1 MKRVLEAWEQKRE
14 LMTKDLEYQEY
25 RKRYRKDLQHFATP
39 GNKLSRRALAKLA
52 FGGVTAAAVLGNV
65 RALNAAAN
73 DALADGTG
81 VKLCHR
87 PLGNSI
93 NPSVDDL
100 KFIKEIGFKW
110 CYGNG
115 RAKDGSFLSVD
126 EQKAAKKRYT
136 DAGLI
141 LHNIRYVLGGR
152 GNYAL
157 NTLLLDLPGRAE
169 ATEHLKQF
177 ILATGKNGA
186 GFDYTGS
193 RLMITGVWS
202 SSQVDIRG
210 GSMARQFDPASPTA
224 RASDYLGVTEPA
236 ATRPP
241 PPAPGLN
248 SLYWGRQYKYEEVMA
263 NFKNHF
269 VKDIVPVLEEE
280 GVFIA
285 FHGPDDPPV
294 FESLGGVSRV
304 LSNYERIK
312 NMFAVAN
319 SANVGI
325 QFCAGSWNEGG
336 PLMGK
341 DILEAMKEF
350 SALKKFREIH
360 YRNVSSP
367 PVNGQPKFNEVF
379 VDAGYYDYYKIMK
392 TAVDIGWDGL
402 IHLDHSPEMVGAPYT
417 YPAYAA
423 GFMHALLNRAKA
435 SPKGQLS

>member
-1 MKRVLEAWEQKRE
+1 MKKVLDVWEHKRD
-14 LMTKDLEYQEY
+14 LMAKDLEYQEY
-25 RKRYRKDLQHFATP
+25 RKRYRKDLEYFSTS
-39 GNKLSRRALAKLA
+39 GKVFSRRALARLA
-52 FGGVTAAAVLGNV
+52 FGGAAAAAVLGNM

-73 DALADGTG
+73 DVLADGTG

-93 NPSVDDL
+93 NPTADDVR
-100 KFIKEIGFKW
+100 FIKEVGFKW

-141 LHNIRYVLGGR
+141 LHNIRYILGGK

-169 ATEHLKQF
+169 AAEHLKQF
-177 ILATGKNGA
+177 IRATGKNGA

-202 SSQVDIRG
+202 SGEVEGRG
-210 GSMARQFDPASPTA
+210 GSRTRRFDPTSPDV
-224 RASDYLGVTEPA
+224 RASDYLGVLEKAPRPA
-236 ATRPP
+236 G
-241 PPAPGLN
+241 GLN
-248 SLYWGRQYKYEEVMA
+248 SMYWGRQYKYEEVMA

-269 VKDIVPVLEEE
+269 VKEIVPVLEEE

-312 NMFAVAN
+312 AMFAAAN
-319 SANVGI
+319 SDYVGI

-341 DILEAMKEF
+341 DILDALKEF
-350 SALKKFREIH
+350 AALKKYREIH
-360 YRNVSSP
+360 YRNVTSP
-367 PVNGQPKFNEVF
+367 PVNGQPKFDEAM
-379 VDAGYYDYYKIMK
+379 VDSGYYDYYKIMK
-392 TAVDIGWDGL
+392 TVVDVGWDGL
-402 IHLDHSPEMVGAPYT
+402 VHLDHSPEMVGAPYS
-417 YPAYAA
+417 YPAFAA
-423 GFMHALLNRAKA
+423 GYMQAALARAKR
-435 SPKGQLS
+435 SPKGQLT

>member
-1 MKRVLEAWEQKRE
+1 MKKAQEAFEQQRQ
-14 LMTKDLEYQEY
+14 LMAKDLEYQEY
-25 RKRYRKDLQHFATP
+25 RQRYKRDLDYFTT
-39 GNKLSRRALAKLA
+39 GGKTFSRRTLGRLAI
-52 FGGVTAAAVLGNV
+52 GGVTAATALGHV

-73 DALADGTG
+73 DSLADGTG

-87 PLGNSI
+87 PFANSI
-93 NPSVDDL
+93 NPTADDL
-100 KFIKEIGFKW
+100 KFIKEINFKY

-126 EQKAAKKRYT
+126 EQKAAKKRYS

-141 LHNIRYVLGGR
+141 LHNIRYILGGR

-177 ILATGKNGA
+177 VKATGKNGA

-202 SSQVDIRG
+202 SGQVDIRA
-210 GSMARQFDPASPTA
+210 GSMSRQFDPTSPNV
-224 RASDYLGVTEPA
+224 RGSDYLGMLDRSTP
-236 ATRPP
+236 R
-241 PPAPGLN
+241 PAPGLN
-248 SLYWGRQYKYEEVMA
+248 SLYWGREYKYEEVLA
-263 NFKNHF
+263 NFKNYF
-269 VKDIVPVLEEE
+269 VKDVVPVLEEE

-285 FHGPDDPPV
+285 FHGPDDPPG
-294 FESLGGVSRV
+294 FDSLGGVARV
-304 LSNYERIK
+304 LANYQRIK
-312 NMFAVAN
+312 NMFAAAN
-319 SANVGI
+319 SDYVGI

-350 SALKKFREIH
+350 STLKKFREIH

-379 VDAGYYDYYKIMK
+379 VEAGYYDYYRIMK
-392 TAVDIGWDGL
+392 TAVDIGWEGL
-402 IHLDHSPEMVGAPYT
+402 VHLDHSPEMVGAPYT

-423 GFMHALLNRAKA
+423 GFMHAMLSRAKNT
-435 SPKGQLS
+435 PKGQLT